1 MVGGTL
7 AIAGFP
13 LQVAG
18 WLLFSVSGLPSP
30 GPPAR
35 SASYCATQRRTAVST
50 KSIDRLTSLTDNPWS
65 RTIRAASSLKLA
77 SNWRRLLVI

>member
-1 MVGGTL
+1 
-7 AIAGFP
+7 
-13 LQVAG
+13 
-18 WLLFSVSGLPSP
+18 LPSP